1 MDVANSESM
10 QTSSFPVIT
19 YKWTFLTKQ
28 SQEAYKRS
36 YDVLSKAHVYIGVIS
51 RVTNKVS
58 ISDREDQA
66 SEAEETVN
74 GLYDSLAN
82 ELKLEDERL
91 GVLLESRGID
101 SKADYSAPK
110 EIAVAIRS
118 PQDSRF
124 LSLLSLLDTMVT
136 KLDTLWLTGEMTN
149 QQKVNASV
157 IWKRRVIKT
166 ANRIIQLSR
175 NMRSFA
181 NKAEDA
187 KNAEDDDVVANDT
200 KNTKVADIKSSKA
213 SKTKMKAKP
222 TKENKEVVKATV
234 EEPDANVAVVAAN

>member
-1 MDVANSESM
+1 MDVADSESM
-10 QTSSFPVIT
+10 QTSSFPVINRN
-19 YKWTFLTKQ
+19 WNFITKQ

-51 RVTNKVS
+51 RVTNKVT

-66 SEAEETVN
+66 SQAEDMLN
-74 GLYDSLAN
+74 GLYDTLAK

-91 GVLLESRGID
+91 GVLLEESGID
-101 SKADYSAPK
+101 DQANYSSPK
-110 EIAVAIRS
+110 VITVAIRS
-118 PQDSRF
+118 PQDTRF
-124 LSLLSLLDTMVT
+124 LSLLSLLDTMVS
-136 KLDTLWLTGEMTN
+136 KLDTLWLTGVMTN

-175 NMRSFA
+175 NMRSSA

-187 KNAEDDDVVANDT
+187 KNTENETVAAKDV
-200 KNTKVADIKSSKA
+200 KSPKVADIKSSKA
-213 SKTKMKAKP
+213 SKSKSDAKP
-222 TKENKEVVKATV
+222 KKEAVIKATV
-234 EEPDANVAVVAAN
+234 EKPEENVAVIAAN